1 MTELD
6 KALKSINSSARSL
19 QNELKKVDAALEFE
33 PDDYSLLT
41 HKFKLLSEAVK
52 SAADRVDALSQ
63 ADEELEK
70 QLEDGKLSQGQYD
83 AFRRELLY
91 AEQNLRKAK
100 KALKEFIEQQDGV
113 AEESDDAAREVE
125 DFADKVE
132 DLTDAV
138 EDSGEKSDDAA
149 REVDDLADK
158 VEDSGIKADT
168 ASGKFGKFALSVAS
182 AVSKATLEAIAAV
195 GTGLVTAGTAAV
207 KAGVEYESAFA
218 GVKKTVDATIEEL
231 DALDEGIRE
240 MSKNKPTTAV
250 DIAAV
255 AEAAGQ
261 LGIATENIID
271 FTGVMIDLGE
281 ATNLT
286 ADEAASALA
295 KFANITQMD
304 TSDYERL
311 GSTIVGLGNNFATTE
326 ADIVSMATR
335 LASTGELVG
344 LSEAEIM
351 AVATALSSVGIEA
364 EAGGS
369 AISKAMKNIEVAVE
383 TNSKSLEKYAD
394 VAGMTSEEFKTAW
407 QENAVGALSSF
418 IDGLGKLDE
427 SGESAAKVLD
437 EMNLKEIR
445 LSNALLSLSTSGG
458 ILTEAVDLA
467 NAAWEEN
474 TALSNEAEQ
483 RYATLESRFG
493 MLKNTVTDLGISF
506 KESINDELGSALDYA
521 TEKADDLAEAFK
533 EGGIEGFIDEL
544 GDVVSDVA
552 AQLVDKLPMIVDA
565 AADIVI
571 KLAETIIDTLPELA
585 EPAADIVITLAEA
598 ILENLP
604 EIVDAALKIIVT
616 LAEALGEALPELIPA
631 AVDAIVQIV
640 DTLIDNIDLLIDA
653 AIAIILGLTEG
664 LIESIPIL
672 IDAVPEIVEKLVI
685 AIIENS
691 GKLMG
696 AAYELIYALIGG
708 LLENLPDLLMV
719 TADICQAIVDGII
732 NTDWVGVALDMI
744 EGFANGL
751 VKGVAAVKEAV
762 DNICKRVT
770 EYFSK
775 FSLKDVGKNIIEGLV
790 NGFADAGN
798 TLKNGIFSIGAKVL
812 DGFKDIF
819 GIASP
824 SKVFRD
830 EVGKYLADG
839 IGVGFTD
846 EMRKVTKDM
855 TDALDTDFKTSIDI
869 GSAAMYGGGITP
881 INVTLPFMIDGK
893 KVAQA
898 VSTIQY
904 DNYTRKARVMG
915 VAVT

>member
-6 KALKSINSSARSL
+6 KVLKSINSSARSL
-19 QNELKKVDAALEFE
+19 QNELKKVNTALEFD
-33 PDDYSLLT
+33 PDSAELAQAKLSLLG
-41 HKFKLLSEAVK
+41 EAVK
-52 SAADRVDALSQ
+52 SAADRVNALKQ
-63 ADEELEK
+63 ADE
-70 QLEDGKLSQGQYD
+70 QLKRQLANGELSQGQYD
-83 AFRRELLY
+83 AFSRELLY
-91 AEQNLRKAK
+91 AEQNLKKAE
-100 KALKEFIEQQDGV
+100 KALKDFAERQEDV
-113 AEESDDAAREVE
+113 AEE
-125 DFADKVE
+125 
-132 DLTDAV
+132 
-138 EDSGEKSDDAA
+138 SDDAA

-344 LSEAEIM
+344 LTESEIM

-383 TNSKSLEKYAD
+383 KDSAILEKYAD

-407 QENAVGALSSF
+407 KENAVGALSSF

-427 SGESAAKVLD
+427 SGESAVKVLD

-445 LSNALLSLSTSGG
+445 LSNALLSLASSGG

-521 TEKADDLAEAFK
+521 TEKANDLTEAFK

-544 GDVVSDVA
+544 GDVVADVA
-552 AQLVDKLPMIVDA
+552 AQLVDKLPMIVEA

-672 IDAVPEIVEKLVI
+672 LDAVPEIVEKLVI

-696 AAYELIYALIGG
+696 AAYELIYALVGG

-719 TADICQAIVDGII
+719 TADICQAIVDGIL

-798 TLKNGIFSIGAKVL
+798 TLKNGIFSIGAKVI

>member
-19 QNELKKVDAALEFE
+19 QNELKKVDAALEFDPE
-33 PDDYSLLT
+33 NTVLAKNKLDLLGESV
-41 HKFKLLSEAVK
+41 KVARERVAALEEADKKLKEQLKKGELSK
-52 SAADRVDALSQ
+52 QQYAAFSREIEYAKQKLEQ
-63 ADEELEK
+63 AK
-70 QLEDGKLSQGQYD
+70 Q
-83 AFRRELLY
+83 AH
-91 AEQNLRKAK
+91 AEYNGTAK
-100 KALKEFIEQQDGV
+100 KTVEVVEENVEKIEDLADV
-113 AEESDDAAREVE
+113 VE
-125 DFADKVE
+125 DTGDKVE
-132 DLTDAV
+132 A
-138 EDSGEKSDDAA
+138 
-149 REVDDLADK
+149 
-158 VEDSGIKADT
+158 

-344 LSEAEIM
+344 LTESEIM

-383 TNSKSLEKYAD
+383 TDSAILEKYAD

-427 SGESAAKVLD
+427 SGESAVKVLD
-437 EMNLKEIR
+437 EMNLKETR
-445 LSNALLSLSTSGG
+445 LSNALLSLASSGG

-467 NAAWEEN
+467 NQAWEEN

-521 TEKADDLAEAFK
+521 TEKANDLAEAFQ

-552 AQLVDKLPMIVDA
+552 AQLVDKLPMIVEA

-571 KLAETIIDTLPELA
+571 KLAETIIETLPELA

-664 LIESIPIL
+664 LIDSLPILLEAVPDIVVELSKALIENAGVLVGAALEIILVLAAGLVQSIP
-672 IDAVPEIVEKLVI
+672 
-685 AIIENS
+685 
-691 GKLMG
+691 
-696 AAYELIYALIGG
+696 ELIVAAFEIANFISTAIKETDWSQLALDIMNSFADG
-708 LLENLPDLLMV
+708 LLKSW
-719 TADICQAIVDGII
+719 ARI
-732 NTDWVGVALDMI
+732 
-744 EGFANGL
+744 
-751 VKGVAAVKEAV
+751 KEAV
-762 DNICKRVT
+762 DNIVKKIT
-770 EYFSK
+770 DFFK
-775 FSLKDVGKNIIEGLV
+775 NFSLKDVGKNIIEGLV

-798 TLKNGIFSIGAKVL
+798 TLKNGIFSIGSKVL

-855 TDALDTDFKTSIDI
+855 TDALDTDFKTNIDI